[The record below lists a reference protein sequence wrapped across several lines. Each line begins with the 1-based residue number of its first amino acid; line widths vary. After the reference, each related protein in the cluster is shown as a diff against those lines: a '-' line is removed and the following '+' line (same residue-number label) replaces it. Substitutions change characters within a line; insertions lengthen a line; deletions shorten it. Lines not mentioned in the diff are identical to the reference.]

1 MFYVQ
6 VTHSLL
12 SPPHRGMHMCPQRK
26 EQDHEANLS
35 PTELTSSKVHIPKR
49 HVLSY

>member
-12 SPPHRGMHMCPQRK
+12 SPPHMYPQRK